1 MAKYTVYGLPGV
13 YNATPLSLNDGDGV
27 ALAVTQNG
35 YLVVVNAD
43 GSSIGGGTE
52 YTDGGTPPTH
62 PKGGTIIFDNG
73 GTWQHISAANPLP
86 VTPVTL
92 PVGHNIIDSGTITA
106 NAGTNLNTSA
116 LALESGGN
124 LDDIDA
130 ALDNIVAQEATTSG
144 VKGLTAFGAVT
155 TNAPS
160 YTNAK
165 SDALSLDTSGLL
177 RISLKDTPANTNKLL
192 VTPDSVALPANQ
204 SVNVSQ
210 INGVTVSMGSGIMGT
225 GVQRIAIASDNDALT
240 VKQATGTNLHV
251 VVDSAPSTAVTNVG
265 TFAVQATPVT
275 QVDTFMLGGV
285 NVKEINAV
293 TPLMGNGVTGTGSLR
308 VTIASDNTAFAVN
321 ATLSA
326 ETTKVIGVTRSA
338 DGAGNL
344 LTTATAEPV
353 AGDRGLEVREV
364 DTGFVSTNNSSTVT
378 LTSGSVFTGTADTIT
393 NYASVTV
400 TVISNV
406 ASATDGLSMQQS
418 SDGTN
423 WDVLDVYT
431 VPAAT
436 GKTFG
441 VQVTAK
447 FFRVV
452 YTNGGTGQA
461 SFRLQTILHKYMPNA
476 SSVRPGDGRS
486 LQNDMQEVIAYGANY
501 DGTNLNLARSIINA
515 TNSTGTGI
523 LAVGNVAQFDD
534 VAPTSITENQFGNVR
549 MSANRNQYQTI
560 RDAAGNE
567 RGVNVT
573 AANELNVL
581 PTQKDTFAAA
591 AAFTITLASLANSTA
606 GVGRQ
611 STLVTSN
618 TAKSALIMVKFT
630 VGTTPVANT
639 LVYVYLIR
647 GDGSINDDNAGASD
661 AGITIINS
669 PLLGTILVPAAT
681 SNTAYYGMFDTKFL
695 GSLGPTFG
703 IAVVNST
710 NVTANSTGGNFTA
723 EYTLIT

>member
-1 MAKYTVYGLPGV
+1 MAGKYQVYGLTGV
-13 YNATPLSLNDGDGV
+13 YNATPLVLDDGQGV

-35 YLVVVNAD
+35 YTIVVNAD

-52 YTDGGTPPTH
+52 YIDGGIPPAH
-62 PKGGTIIFDNG
+62 PHGATIEWSDGAN
-73 GTWQHISAANPLP
+73 WQTVSTAKPLP
-86 VTPVTL
+86 VSATFTPSGTQDVNLTKVGGASFALGQQVAAAAL
-92 PVGHNIIDSGTITA
+92 PVVLTAAQISTLTPLGTVAVTQATSPWVVSGAVTEA
-106 NAGTNLNTSA
+106 SL
-116 LALESGGN
+116 
-124 LDDIDA
+124 DA
-130 ALDNIVAQEATTSG
+130 ALISQETTTSG
-144 VKGLTAFGAVT
+144 IKGLTVFGAVT

-210 INGVTVSMGSGIMGT
+210 MNGATTAMGSGIMGT
-225 GVQRIAIASDNDALT
+225 GVQRVAIASDNDPLT

-251 VVDSAPSTAVTNVG
+251 VVDSAPSTAVTNAG

-275 QVDTFMLGGV
+275 QADTFMLGGV
-285 NVKEINAV
+285 NIKEINAV

-308 VTIASDNTAFAVN
+308 VTIASDNTAFAVDTELPAA
-321 ATLSA
+321 ATIAADTVTPTVPGVASYLFIRTGGAATWDRLTGMGHGTNSA
-326 ETTKVIGVTRSA
+326 
-338 DGAGNL
+338 GAGL
-344 LTTATAEPV
+344 V
-353 AGDRGLEVREV
+353 SAGMLGE
-364 DTGFVSTNNSSTVT
+364 
-378 LTSGSVFTGTADTIT
+378 
-393 NYASVTV
+393 
-400 TVISNV
+400 
-406 ASATDGLSMQQS
+406 
-418 SDGTN
+418 
-423 WDVLDVYT
+423 
-431 VPAAT
+431 
-436 GKTFG
+436 
-441 VQVTAK
+441 
-447 FFRVV
+447 
-452 YTNGGTGQA
+452 
-461 SFRLQTILHKYMPNA
+461 
-476 SSVRPGDGRS
+476 
-486 LQNDMQEVIAYGANY
+486 
-501 DGTNLNLARSIINA
+501 
-515 TNSTGTGI
+515 
-523 LAVGNVAQFDD
+523 FDD
-534 VAPTSITENQFGNVR
+534 ASPTSITENQFGNIR

-630 VGTTPVANT
+630 VGTTPVANS
-639 LVYVYLIR
+639 LIYVYLIR

-661 AGITIINS
+661 AGLTVINA
-669 PLLGTILVPAAT
+669 PLLGTILCSAAT